1 MKPEDKRAVMK
12 SFRSNDS
19 DSVDVLVATT
29 VIEVGVD
36 IPEATMMIINNA
48 ERFGIS
54 QLHQLRGRIGR
65 GDRPGLCI
73 LMQSPFVNPVAQQR
87 LEAIVSTR
95 DGFLLAQRDLEIR
108 REGDVLGNDQS
119 GAATSLRLLRVI
131 EDLTLIES
139 VHHEIEVLT
148 ETDQWTEIISA
159 IDLAEFI
166 RVNQLEK
173 T

>member
-1 MKPEDKRAVMK
+1 MK

-36 IPEATMMIINNA
+36 IPEATMIIINNA

-131 EDLTLIES
+131 EDLALIES

-148 ETDQWTEIISA
+148 QTDQWTEIISA
-159 IDLAEFI
+159 IDLTEFI